1 MKHWRVF
8 TRQKALEDTQ
18 DIYFYIAHDNPTA
31 AEAFLNAL
39 EEAAT
44 LLSQTPEI
52 GSPRYFD
59 HPELQGLR
67 YCVLKKFPNYLL
79 FYRLLAA
86 EQIRQG
92 SSSLPRQRCASA
104 RCGQRVRSRDAL
116 RLRRMRVAL

>member
-18 DIYFYIAHDNPTA
+18 DIYSYIAHDNPTS

-52 GSPRYFD
+52 GSPRYFE

-67 YCVLKKFPNYLL
+67 YCVLTKFPNYLL
-79 FYRLLAA
+79 FYRLLRA
-86 EQIRQG
+86 EQSVEIVRIVHG
-92 SSSLPRQRCASA
+92 ARDLPTLFGKEEPS
-104 RCGQRVRSRDAL
+104 DPKKD
-116 RLRRMRVAL
+116 